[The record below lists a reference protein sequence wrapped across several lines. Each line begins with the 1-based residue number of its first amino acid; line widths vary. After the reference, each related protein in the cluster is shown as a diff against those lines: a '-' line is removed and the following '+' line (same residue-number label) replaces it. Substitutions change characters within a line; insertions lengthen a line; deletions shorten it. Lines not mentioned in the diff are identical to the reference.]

1 MKKPSKSKEISFG
14 ADSPAWKAFLNELRK
29 QQVINEKVHDQRL
42 MDDTMKNLAWDGLQK
57 NIVKDGDTMRN
68 CRTGEVLGLEVDF
81 AYWKKNF

>member
-1 MKKPSKSKEISFG
+1 MSFG
-14 ADSPAWKAFLNELRK
+14 ADSPAWKTFLNELRK

-57 NIVKDGDTMRN
+57 NIVMDGDTMRN